1 MGIDQKL
8 SKEARDLGWEED
20 SYGPCGGAVWFCYES
35 VLMLVPLVCGRQ
47 THLPAVFLFIC
58 RTYLSHMV
66 QRLAQLLH
74 SNKVPSQTDT
84 LFTVINS
91 FCV

>member
-35 VLMLVPLVCGRQ
+35 VLMLVPLVCGRHTFVGCLLIYLQ
-47 THLPAVFLFIC
+47 DVPEPHGAAVS
-58 RTYLSHMV
+58 T
-66 QRLAQLLH
+66 AA
-74 SNKVPSQTDT
+74 T
-84 LFTVINS
+84 
-91 FCV
+91 